1 MPVAFRLLHHLPDFL
16 DAAGDGGEGDE
27 VALGLMGDNLRERR
41 FAHARRPP
49 ENHRGHQIALNHAA
63 QNLSLAEQML
73 LSGKFIEV
81 LRAKAFRQRRGGI
94 RGGQKGFLRH
104 CSSLSFWVF
113 CVDFSFAA
121 VLCCRGNRACGRDKG
136 AKKTDEVCGRPLDPF
151 AAHTHVSWLFML
163 QGDSHAARLMRLFA
177 PFRQQ
182 NPNFR
187 HQQHQHEQHFAEQ
200 AIGAACLRNRGNAQN
215 RQKGKQEQHI
225 PDNSCKF

>member
-1 MPVAFRLLHHLPDFL
+1 MQQRQHILLRQRVQHKHAAARQQSAVDLEGRVFGRRADENDAPLLDVRQKSVLLRLIEAVDFVHEHNCADAEMPVAFRLLHHLPDFL

-27 VALGLMGDNLRERR
+27 VALGLAGDNLRERG
-41 FAHARRPP
+41 FPHARRPP

-81 LRAKAFRQRRGGI
+81 LRAKALRQRRGGI

-104 CSSLSFWVF
+104 CSSPSFWVF

-136 AKKTDEVCGRPLDPF
+136 A
-151 AAHTHVSWLFML
+151 
-163 QGDSHAARLMRLFA
+163 
-177 PFRQQ
+177 FRST
-182 NPNFR
+182 P
-187 HQQHQHEQHFAEQ
+187 
-200 AIGAACLRNRGNAQN
+200 
-215 RQKGKQEQHI
+215 
-225 PDNSCKF
+225 